1 MKLKNLNERI
11 NKSDIKNRITIYP
24 NTIQNIKLKD
34 SFNIATCF
42 FAINDFNYSDV
53 ESMLN
58 HISQNINEILVV
70 LFMDN
75 SLFNGDIDSPCI
87 KYRQCI
93 DTHKNKFLES
103 LDKES

>member
-1 MKLKNLNERI
+1 MLH
-11 NKSDIKNRITIYP
+11 
-24 NTIQNIKLKD
+24 
-34 SFNIATCF
+34 AF
-42 FAINDFNYSDV
+42 FALNDFNYSDV

-58 HISQNINEILVV
+58 HISKNINGMFIV

-93 DTHKNKFLES
+93 DTNKNKFLYS
-103 LDKES
+103 FDKESPVLFNKQFTICA